1 MTAFGDQVVTFL
13 GRLETLTLCR
23 ARRAVTLAGGVV
35 RRDLAE
41 CTDVCIVGHRAASDL
56 DHWRGHFDRARQYG
70 ARLVS
75 ENQFLRLIRATLPA
89 SLGEYALDAK
99 DVQAGSGLTADHLDL
114 LALFDVVEPVDG
126 AYEFRDL
133 ILARSIA
140 HLLAQGVAIAD
151 VVRDLAG
158 RRKCF
163 DRVPAS
169 LVADEEG
176 RIVVGV
182 GATRLELGGQLRLPL
197 LGGACPSAEALFE
210 MAEAAEDGGD
220 YDEAERLYRSCLNR
234 DRGDWMAAFNLANVL
249 QHLEKVSEARQ
260 WLEHAVACRPGFAD
274 GWYNLGVVAA
284 QSGGQVDA
292 AEYFT
297 RALGCD
303 PLFADA
309 LYNLAALHFGQGR
322 LAEAADLWRRYLQQ
336 DGQGEWAR
344 RARHG
349 VALCHQLASQ
359 ASTTPAAQQDVAAEL
374 GEG

>member
-1 MTAFGDQVVTFL
+1 MTAFEHQVVAFL
-13 GRLETLTLCR
+13 GRLETLTLCQ
-23 ARRAVTLAGGVV
+23 ARRAVTVAGGIV

-41 CTDVCIVGHRAASDL
+41 CTDICIVGHRAASDL
-56 DHWRGHFDRARQYG
+56 DSWRGHFDRARQYG
-70 ARLVS
+70 VRLVS

-89 SLGEYALDAK
+89 GLSEYALDAK
-99 DVQAGSGLTADHLDL
+99 DMQAGSGLSTEHLDL
-114 LALFDVVEPVDG
+114 LTLFDVIEPVDG
-126 AYEFRDL
+126 TFAFRDL
-133 ILARSIA
+133 ILARSIT

-169 LVADEEG
+169 LVADDEG
-176 RIVVGV
+176 RIVIGV

-197 LGGACPSAEALFE
+197 LGGVCPSAEALFE
-210 MAEAAEDGGD
+210 MAEAAEDRAD

-234 DRGDWMAAFNLANVL
+234 DRRDWMAAFNLANVL
-249 QHLEKVSEARQ
+249 QHMQKIAEARQ

-284 QSGGQVDA
+284 QSGGQEDA
-292 AEYFT
+292 AKYFT

-303 PLFADA
+303 PSFADA
-309 LYNLAALHFGQGR
+309 LYNLAALHFGEGR
-322 LAEAADLWRRYLQQ
+322 LAEAADLWGRYLQQ

-349 VALCHQLASQ
+349 MALCHQLAIQ
-359 ASTTPAAQQDVAAEL
+359 ASATPAAQQDVAAEL